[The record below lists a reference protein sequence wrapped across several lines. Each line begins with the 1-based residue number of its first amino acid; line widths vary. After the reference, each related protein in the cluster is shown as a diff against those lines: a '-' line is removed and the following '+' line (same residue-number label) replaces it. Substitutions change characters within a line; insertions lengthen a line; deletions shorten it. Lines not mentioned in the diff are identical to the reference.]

1 MGLHRNGYG
10 RGALV
15 IAVLSVNSQLAAGLQ
30 RRESG
35 FCAGVARAVDRLDAG
50 IAGTIRIEVDFRLHP
65 VVGGRR
71 VARQEPRSLVALDV
85 FEFGVVRTV
94 AHEKPVID
102 AGRDRGG
109 KHVRHRRRVRRDR
122 ADVHAVRPLVE
133 VSAAVGGTVRD
144 VDVLR
149 RARRTAERERDFARR
164 LVIRGDFD
172 RPRRIRRNHRVCRD
186 SRNCYQFFHAH
197 CCFSFQSL
205 PLGTVLVV
213 CKVKRTYTVDVQ
225 AYFIVSASPGVKK
238 TFRPVA
244 FAFSL

>member
-15 IAVLSVNSQLAAGLQ
+15 IAVLSVDSQLAAGLQ

-71 VARQEPRSLVALDV
+71 VARQEPGCLVALDV
-85 FEFGVVRTV
+85 FEFGVVWAV
-94 AHEKPVID
+94 AHEETVID
-102 AGRDRGG
+102 TGRDCGG